1 MKGNQLMKNK
11 LKESSLFLLMFM
23 GICMLFPKI
32 LPAGDQYE
40 IMDPVLYKGL
50 EYRLIGPYRG
60 GRVTAVTGIPDEPLT
75 FLMGSTGGG
84 VWKTTD
90 GGVLWTNISDG
101 FFKVASIGSIEVALS
116 DPNVIYVGT
125 GSASPRGNISTGR
138 GIYKS
143 TDAGKTWKCV
153 GLETEAQI
161 GKIQIHPQNPDIVY
175 AAVLGNI
182 FGPSS
187 ERGVYRSLDGGKNWK
202 KVLYINDKTGCIDMV
217 MDPTNPR
224 ILYAGMW
231 QAERKPWTL
240 IDGGEKGGVYKTTD
254 GGETWQRLEGGLPT
268 GVVGRVGVAVS
279 PVNPQKIWVIQES
292 IEEEK
297 GGVYLSED
305 GGKTWERINREHHL
319 RQRAWYYSRIFADP
333 QDEHTVYVL
342 NTGFYKSLNDG
353 KDFKRIRTPHGDNHC
368 LWINPH
374 DSDIMIE
381 SNDGGANVTY
391 NGGHSW
397 STQSNQPTAEIYRV
411 TVDSQFP
418 YRIYGCQQDNSSICI
433 SSQGRPDQ
441 DFDSVGGGESGHIAV
456 DPDNSDI
463 IYAGNYIG
471 ILTRLDRKGG
481 HMKGINAY
489 PELHDGIAGRDLK
502 YRFQW
507 NYPIRISPHDP
518 NILYITSNYVHKSTD
533 QGQTWE
539 DISPDLTRNIDA
551 YLDRP
556 GGPIQHDCTGVET
569 YCTIFAFEE
578 SPLEK
583 GVIWVGSDDGL
594 VHVSKDG
601 GRRWDNVTPKNM
613 PKEGTVNMFDVSSK
627 IPGRVFMAVYRYKD
641 NDFHP
646 YIFKTEDYGQSWSLL
661 TDRENGIP
669 ENYFVRAVREDPD
682 RKGLLFAGTE
692 FGMFVSFDDGKHWQ
706 DLQLNLPI
714 TPVTDLMIHNQDLI
728 LSTQGRAFWILDEL
742 SVLEQIEKSM
752 IDEPVVLFKPENA
765 YRTQVRG
772 TLSRLSVFY
781 YLKDK
786 SETVKFEILDQDD
799 HIIRVF
805 DKIKSERGL
814 NQFTWDLTHKEPEK
828 IKEAVIS
835 LSYTGGPKAV
845 PGDYKVRLSCGGEG
859 KTKNFKILKDPRW
872 DHISV
877 QDLQEQFDLQVKVGQ
892 KFTLSHDLIKKVRD
906 IREQVQNISSRAQK
920 AGFSEEIKK
929 SAEELAEKLNALEQ
943 DLIQTKNESGQDP
956 INYQVKLDNQLAYL
970 YSAVHSQDSKPTQA
984 IYQRYEDLNKQ
995 VLAAEKRFKD
1005 LEKNELAQF
1014 EKLLEENSIPR
1025 IIIK

>member
-1 MKGNQLMKNK
+1 MKNILRK
-11 LKESSLFLLMFM
+11 QILLLLMSTVAV
-23 GICMLFPKI
+23 MLFNGFS
-32 LPAGDQYE
+32 LGEQDNE
-40 IMDPVLYKGL
+40 IIDPVLYKNL
-50 EYRLIGPYRG
+50 EYRFIGPYRG
-60 GRVTAVTGIPDEPLT
+60 GRVTAVTGIPDDPFT
-75 FLMGSTGGG
+75 FYMGSTGGG

-90 GGVLWTNISDG
+90 GGINWRNISDG

-138 GIYKS
+138 GVYKS
-143 TDAGKTWKCV
+143 TDAGRTWKSV

-161 GKIQIHPQNPDIVY
+161 GKIQIHPQDPDIVY

-182 FGPSS
+182 FGPGS
-187 ERGVYRSLDGGKNWK
+187 ERGVYRTLDGGMNWD

-254 GGETWQRLEGGLPT
+254 GGETWEQLKGGLPT

-292 IEEEK
+292 IKEEK
-297 GGVYLSED
+297 GGIYLSED
-305 GGKTWERINREHHL
+305 GGKTWDRINREHHL

-333 QDEHTVYVL
+333 EDEHTVYVL

-353 KDFKRIRTPHGDNHC
+353 KDFRRIRTPHGDNHC

-374 DSDIMIE
+374 ESDIMIE

-411 TVDSQFP
+411 TVDNQFP
-418 YRIYGCQQDNSSICI
+418 YRVYGCQQDNSSICI
-433 SSQGRPDQ
+433 SSQGRPTQ

-456 DPDNSDI
+456 DPGDPDI

-471 ILTRLDRKGG
+471 ILTRLDRERG
-481 HMKGINAY
+481 HTKRINAY
-489 PELHDGIAGRDLK
+489 PELDDGIAVRDLK

-518 NILYITSNYVHKSTD
+518 NILYITSNYVHKSSD
-533 QGQTWE
+533 QGQSWE
-539 DISPDLTRNIDA
+539 VISPDLTQSIDA
-551 YLDRP
+551 YMDRP

-578 SPLEK
+578 SLLEK
-583 GVIWVGSDDGL
+583 GVLWAGSDDGL

-601 GRRWDNVTPKNM
+601 GQNWENVTPKNM

-627 IPGRVFMAVYRYKD
+627 VPGRVFMAVYRYRD

-646 YIFKTEDYGQSWSLL
+646 YIFRTNDYGQSWDLL
-661 TDRENGIP
+661 TDGNNGIP

-682 RKGLLFAGTE
+682 RQGLLFAGTE

-714 TPVTDLMIHNQDLI
+714 TPVTDMMIHNQDLVV
-728 LSTQGRAFWILDEL
+728 STQGRAFWILDDL
-742 SVLEQIEKSM
+742 AVLEQIEKSM
-752 IDEPVVLFKPENA
+752 TDEPVVLFKPESA

-772 TLSRLSVFY
+772 TLSRLSVYY
-781 YLKDK
+781 YLKEK
-786 SETVKFEILDQDD
+786 PESVKIEILDQED
-799 HIIRVF
+799 HLIQAF
-805 DKIKSERGL
+805 DKRKSEKGL
-814 NQFTWDLTHKEPEK
+814 NQFTWNLTHKEPEK

-835 LSYTGGPKAV
+835 LSYTGGPEAV
-845 PGDYKVRLSCGGEG
+845 PGDYKVRLTCGEDVM
-859 KTKNFKILKDPRW
+859 TQNFKVLKDPRW
-872 DHISV
+872 DNISV

-892 KFTLSHDLIKKVRD
+892 KFTLSHELIKKVRD
-906 IREQVQNISSRAQK
+906 IREQVQSLSSRAVK
-920 AGFSEEIKK
+920 AGFSDEVKK
-929 SAEELAEKLNALEQ
+929 SAEELGKKLSALEQ

-1005 LEKNELAQF
+1005 LAENEITKF
-1014 EKLLEENSIPR
+1014 EKLLEENDIPR

>member
-1 MKGNQLMKNK
+1 MKNNLRK
-11 LKESSLFLLMFM
+11 QTLFLILITGSLLLFSSFFM
-23 GICMLFPKI
+23 AEENNEVI
-32 LPAGDQYE
+32 DQ
-40 IMDPVLYKGL
+40 VLYKNL
-50 EYRLIGPYRG
+50 KYRFIGPYRG
-60 GRVTAVTGIPDEPLT
+60 GRVTAATGIPDEPHT
-75 FLMGSTGGG
+75 FYMGSTGGG
-84 VWKTTD
+84 VWKTKD
-90 GGVLWTNISDG
+90 GGINWTNISDG
-101 FFKVASIGSIEVALS
+101 FFKVASIGSIEVSLS

-143 TDAGKTWKCV
+143 TDAGRTWELK

-161 GKIQIHPQNPDIVY
+161 GKIQIHPKDPDIVY

-182 FGPSS
+182 FGPGS
-187 ERGVYRSLDGGKNWK
+187 ERGVFRTLNGGKSWK
-202 KVLYINDKTGCIDMV
+202 KVLYVDDKTGCVDMV

-240 IDGGEKGGVYKTTD
+240 IDGGKNGGVYKTTD
-254 GGETWQRLEGGLPT
+254 GGENWKRLKGGLPT

-279 PVNPQKIWVIQES
+279 TVNPQKVWVIQES
-292 IEEEK
+292 ENEKK
-297 GGVYLSED
+297 GGIYLSEN
-305 GGKTWERINREHHL
+305 GGKNWSRINREHRF
-319 RQRAWYYSRIFADP
+319 RQRAWYYSRIFADTE
-333 QDEHTVYVL
+333 DEHTVYVL

-353 KDFKRIRTPHGDNHC
+353 KDFRRIRTPHGDNHC

-391 NGGHSW
+391 NGGRSW
-397 STQSNQPTAEIYRV
+397 STLSNQPTAEIYRV
-411 TVDSQFP
+411 TVDNQFP
-418 YRIYGCQQDNSSICI
+418 YRVYGCQQDNSSISI
-433 SSQGRPDQ
+433 SSQGRPSQ
-441 DFDSVGGGESGHIAV
+441 DFYSVGGGESGHVAV
-456 DPDNSDI
+456 DPRNPDI

-471 ILTRLDRKGG
+471 MLSRLDREKG
-481 HMKGINAY
+481 HIKRINAY
-489 PELHDGIAGRDLK
+489 PELDDGIAVRDLK

-539 DISPDLTRNIDA
+539 VISPDLTQSIDA
-551 YLDRP
+551 YMDRP
-556 GGPIQHDCTGVET
+556 GGPIQNDCTGVET

-583 GVIWVGSDDGL
+583 GVLWAGSDDGL

-601 GRRWDNVTPKNM
+601 GQNWDNVTPKDM
-613 PKEGTVNMFDVSSK
+613 PKQGTVNMFDVSSK
-627 IPGRVFMAVYRYKD
+627 IPGRVFMAVYRYRD

-646 YIFKTEDYGQSWSLL
+646 YVFRTNDYGQSWDLL
-661 TDRENGIP
+661 TDGKNGIP
-669 ENYFVRAVREDPD
+669 ENYFVRAVREDPE

-692 FGMFVSFDDGKHWQ
+692 FGMFFSFDDGKHWQ
-706 DLQLNLPI
+706 KGQLNLPV
-714 TPVTDLMIHNQDLI
+714 TPVTDMIIHNRDLVV
-728 LSTQGRAFWILDEL
+728 STQGRAFWILDDL
-742 SVLEQIEKSM
+742 PVLEQVKQNMTEKKA
-752 IDEPVVLFKPENA
+752 VLFKPENA

-772 TLSRLSVFY
+772 TLSRLSVYY
-781 YLKDK
+781 YLKKK
-786 SETVKFEILDQDD
+786 SESVKIEILDQDD
-799 HIIRVF
+799 HTIRTF
-805 DKIKSERGL
+805 EKIKSDKGL
-814 NQFTWDLTHKEPEK
+814 NQFTWDLTHEAPEK

-835 LSYTGGPKAV
+835 LSYAGGPEAV
-845 PGDYKVRLSCGGEG
+845 PGDYKVRLTCGEEVMAQD
-859 KTKNFKILKDPRW
+859 FRVMKDPRW

-877 QDLQEQFDLQVKVGQ
+877 QDLQEQFDLQVKAGQ
-892 KFTLSHDLIKKVRD
+892 KFTLSHELIKKVRD
-906 IREQVQNISSRAQK
+906 IRDQVQSISARALK

-929 SAEELAEKLNALEQ
+929 SAEELEKKLGSLEQ

-970 YSAVHSQDSKPTQA
+970 YSSVHSQDSKPTQA
-984 IYQRYEDLNKQ
+984 IYERFKDLNKQ
-995 VLAAEKRFKD
+995 ILAAEKRFKD
-1005 LEKNELAQF
+1005 LVENEIAQF

>member
-1 MKGNQLMKNK
+1 MKNK
-11 LKESSLFLLMFM
+11 FNKPVLCLLMLI
-23 GICMLFPKI
+23 GAVI
-32 LPAGDQYE
+32 LLSGFSLSEQKNE
-40 IMDPVLYKGL
+40 IIDPVFYKNL
-50 EYRLIGPYRG
+50 EYRFIGPYRG
-60 GRVTAVTGIPDEPLT
+60 GRVTAVTGVPDQPFT
-75 FLMGSTGGG
+75 FYMGSTGGG
-84 VWKTTD
+84 VWKTKD
-90 GGVLWTNISDG
+90 GGINWTNISDG
-101 FFKVASIGSIEVALS
+101 FFKVASIGSVEVSLS

-125 GSASPRGNISTGR
+125 GSASLRGNISTGR

-143 TDAGKTWKCV
+143 ADAGRTWELK

-161 GKIQIHPQNPDIVY
+161 GKIQIHPKDPDVVY

-187 ERGVYRSLDGGKNWK
+187 ERGVYRTLDGGMNWE

-231 QAERKPWTL
+231 RAERKPWTL
-240 IDGGEKGGVYKTTD
+240 IDGGEKGGVYKTAD
-254 GGETWQRLEGGLPT
+254 GGETWARLKGGLPT

-292 IEEEK
+292 IKEEK

-305 GGKTWERINREHHL
+305 GGKTWDRINREHHL
-319 RQRAWYYSRIFADP
+319 RQRAWYYSRIFADTE
-333 QDEHTVYVL
+333 DEHTVYVL

-353 KDFKRIRTPHGDNHC
+353 KDFRRIRTPHGDNHC

-374 DSDIMIE
+374 NSDIMIE
-381 SNDGGANVTY
+381 SNDGGANITY
-391 NGGHSW
+391 NGGLSW

-411 TVDSQFP
+411 TVDNQFP
-418 YRIYGCQQDNSSICI
+418 YRVYGCQQDNSSICI
-433 SSQGRPDQ
+433 SSQGRPTQ

-456 DPDNSDI
+456 DPRNPDI

-471 ILTRLDRKGG
+471 ILTRLDRERG
-481 HMKGINAY
+481 HTKRINAY
-489 PELHDGIAGRDLK
+489 PELDDGIAVRDLK

-518 NILYITSNYVHKSTD
+518 NVLYITSNYVHKSSD
-533 QGQTWE
+533 QGQSWE
-539 DISPDLTRNIDA
+539 VISPDLTQSIDA
-551 YLDRP
+551 YMDRP

-583 GVIWVGSDDGL
+583 GVLWAGSDDGL

-601 GRRWDNVTPKNM
+601 GQNWENVTPKNM
-613 PKEGTVNMFDVSSK
+613 PKEGTVNMFDVSSNV
-627 IPGRVFMAVYRYKD
+627 PGRVFMAVYRYRD

-646 YIFKTEDYGQSWSLL
+646 YIFRTNDYGQSWDLL
-661 TDRENGIP
+661 TDGNNGIP

-682 RKGLLFAGTE
+682 RQGLLFAGTE

-706 DLQLNLPI
+706 DLKLNLPI
-714 TPVTDLMIHNQDLI
+714 TPVTDLKIHNQDLV

-742 SVLEQIEKSM
+742 AVLEQIEKSM
-752 IDEPVVLFKPENA
+752 LNKDAVLFKPGSA

-772 TLSRLSVFY
+772 TLSRLSVYY
-781 YLKDK
+781 YLKEN
-786 SETVKFEILDQDD
+786 SESIKIEILDQDD
-799 HIIRVF
+799 HLIQAF
-805 DKIKSERGL
+805 DKRKSEKGL

-835 LSYTGGPKAV
+835 LSYTGGPEAV
-845 PGDYKVRLSCGGEG
+845 PGTYKVRMTCGEEIGMQS
-859 KTKNFKILKDPRW
+859 FQILKDPRW
-872 DHISV
+872 DNISV

-892 KFTLSHDLIKKVRD
+892 KFTLSHELIKKVRD
-906 IREQVQNISSRAQK
+906 IREQVQSLSSRALK
-920 AGFSEEIKK
+920 AGFSDEVKK
-929 SAEELAEKLNALEQ
+929 SAEELEKKLSALEQ

-970 YSAVHSQDSKPTQA
+970 YSAIHSQDSKPTQA

-1005 LEKNELAQF
+1005 LAENEITKF
-1014 EKLLEENSIPR
+1014 EKMLEENNIPR

>member
-1 MKGNQLMKNK
+1 MVLSGF
-11 LKESSLFLLMFM
+11 SL
-23 GICMLFPKI
+23 
-32 LPAGDQYE
+32 AEQNNE
-40 IMDPVLYKGL
+40 IIDPVLYKNL
-50 EYRLIGPYRG
+50 EYRFIGPFRG
-60 GRVTAVTGIPDEPLT
+60 GRVTAVTGVPDKPFT
-75 FLMGSTGGG
+75 FYMGSTGGG
-84 VWKTTD
+84 VWKTHD
-90 GGVLWTNISDG
+90 GGVNWENISDG
-101 FFKVASIGSIEVALS
+101 FFNVASIGSIEVSLS

-143 TDAGKTWKCV
+143 TDAGRTWELKGLKT
-153 GLETEAQI
+153 ESQI
-161 GKIQIHPQNPDIVY
+161 GKLQIHPKDPDIVY

-182 FGPSS
+182 FGFSS
-187 ERGVYRSLDGGKNWK
+187 ERGVFRSLDGGINWE
-202 KVLYINDKTGCIDMV
+202 KVLYIDEKTGCVDMV

-254 GGETWQRLEGGLPT
+254 GGETWKHLKGGLPT

-279 PVNPQKIWVIQES
+279 PVNPQRLWAIQES
-292 IEEEK
+292 IDEEK
-297 GGVYLSED
+297 GGIYISED
-305 GGKTWERINREHHL
+305 GGETWNRINRDHRF

-333 QDEHTVYVL
+333 QEEHTVYVL
-342 NTGFYKSLNDG
+342 NTGFYESLNDG
-353 KDFKRIRTPHGDNHC
+353 KDFRRIPTPHGDNHC

-391 NGGHSW
+391 NGGRSW

-411 TVDSQFP
+411 TVDNQFP
-418 YRIYGCQQDNSSICI
+418 YRVYGCQQDNSSISI
-433 SSQGRPDQ
+433 SSQGRPNQ
-441 DFDSVGGGESGHIAV
+441 DFYSVGGGESGHIAV
-456 DPDNSDI
+456 DPRDPDI

-471 ILTRLDRKGG
+471 MLTRLDRKRG
-481 HMKGINAY
+481 HIKRINAY
-489 PELHDGIAGRDLK
+489 PELDDGIAVRDLK

-518 NILYITSNYVHKSTD
+518 DILYITSNYVHKSTD

-539 DISPDLTRNIDA
+539 VISPDLTQSIDA
-551 YLDRP
+551 YMDRP

-583 GVIWVGSDDGL
+583 GVLWAGSDDGL

-601 GRRWDNVTPKNM
+601 GQSWKNVTPKDM

-627 IPGRVFMAVYRYKD
+627 YPGRVFMAVYRYRD
-641 NDFHP
+641 NDFRP
-646 YIFKTEDYGQSWSLL
+646 YIFRTNDYGQSWDLL
-661 TDRENGIP
+661 TDGKNGIP
-669 ENYFVRAVREDPD
+669 ENHFVRAVREDPV

-706 DLQLNLPI
+706 NGQLNLPI
-714 TPVTDLMIHNQDLI
+714 TPVTDMMLYNQDLVI
-728 LSTQGRAFWILDEL
+728 STQGRAFWILDDL
-742 SVLEQIEKSM
+742 AVLEQVEKSTAQ
-752 IDEPVVLFKPENA
+752 EEAVLFKPENA

-772 TLSRLSVFY
+772 TLSRLSVY
-781 YLKDK
+781 CYLKDK
-786 SETVKFEILDQDD
+786 LEDVKIEILDQGENVV
-799 HIIRVF
+799 RTF
-805 DKIKSERGL
+805 DKIKTEKGL
-814 NQFTWDLTHKEPEK
+814 NQLTWDLTYQAPEK
-828 IKEAVIS
+828 IKDAVIS

-845 PGDYKVRLSCGGEG
+845 PGTYKVRLTRG
-859 KTKNFKILKDPRW
+859 KEIKTQNFQILKDPRW
-872 DHISV
+872 DNISV
-877 QDLQEQFDLQVKVGQ
+877 QDLQEQFDLQTKVGQ
-892 KFTLSHDLIKKVRD
+892 KFTLSHELIKKVRD
-906 IREQVQNISSRAQK
+906 LRDQVQAIALRAQK

-929 SAEELAEKLNALEQ
+929 KADELEKKLGSLEK

-984 IYQRYEDLNKQ
+984 IYQRYEDLNRQ
-995 VLAAEKRFKD
+995 VSEVEKRFKH
-1005 LEKNELAQF
+1005 LVENEIAKF
-1014 EKLLEENSIPR
+1014 EKLLEENNIPR

>member
-1 MKGNQLMKNK
+1 MKNEIK
-11 LKESSLFLLMFM
+11 KYFLFLLIFT
-23 GICMLFPKI
+23 GVLVLLSSLSWAEEDNEVI
-32 LPAGDQYE
+32 
-40 IMDPVLYKGL
+40 DPMLYKNL

-75 FLMGSTGGG
+75 FFMGSTGGG

-90 GGVLWTNISDG
+90 GGINWTNISDG

-143 TDAGKTWKCV
+143 TDAGRTWKLI
-153 GLETEAQI
+153 GLNTEAQI
-161 GKIQIHPQNPDIVY
+161 GKIQIHPQNPDVVY

-182 FGPSS
+182 FGPGS
-187 ERGVYRSLDGGKNWK
+187 ERGVYRSLNGGKNWE
-202 KVLYINDKTGCIDMV
+202 KVLYIDDKTGCIDMV

-231 QAERKPWTL
+231 QAERMPWTL
-240 IDGGEKGGVYKTTD
+240 IDGGEKGGVYKSID
-254 GGETWQRLEGGLPT
+254 GGENWERLKGGLPT

-279 PVNPQKIWVIQES
+279 PVNPQKVWVIQES

-297 GGVYLSED
+297 GGIYLSED
-305 GGKTWERINREHHL
+305 GGKNWIRINREHHL

-353 KDFKRIRTPHGDNHC
+353 KDFRRIRTPHGDNHC

-397 STQSNQPTAEIYRV
+397 SPQSNQPTAEIYRV
-411 TVDSQFP
+411 SVDNQFP
-418 YRIYGCQQDNSSICI
+418 YRVYGCQQDNSSISI
-433 SSQGRPDQ
+433 SSQGRPSQ
-441 DFDSVGGGESGHIAV
+441 EFYSVGGGESGHVAV
-456 DPDNSDI
+456 DPRNPDI

-471 ILTRLDRKGG
+471 MLTKLDKKRG

-518 NILYITSNYVHKSTD
+518 DILYISSNYVHKSTD

-539 DISPDLTRNIDA
+539 VISPDLTQNIDA

-556 GGPIQHDCTGVET
+556 GGPIQNDCTGVET
-569 YCTIFAFEE
+569 YSTIFAFEE
-578 SPLEK
+578 SSLEK
-583 GVIWVGSDDGL
+583 GVLWAGSDDGL

-601 GRRWDNVTPKNM
+601 GQNWEDVTPKNM

-627 IPGRVFMAVYRYKD
+627 VPGRVFMAVYRYRD
-641 NDFHP
+641 NDFRP
-646 YIFKTEDYGQSWSLL
+646 YIFRTNDYGQTWDLL
-661 TDRENGIP
+661 TDGENGIP
-669 ENYFVRAVREDPD
+669 ENYFVRVVREDTD

-692 FGMFVSFDDGKHWQ
+692 FGMFFSFDDGKHWQ
-706 DLQLNLPI
+706 KGQLNLPL
-714 TPVTDLMIHNQDLI
+714 TPVTDMIIHNQDLV
-728 LSTQGRAFWILDEL
+728 LSTQGRAFWILDDL
-742 SVLEQIEKSM
+742 AVLEQVKQNMTERKA
-752 IDEPVVLFKPENA
+752 VLFKPENA

-772 TLSRLSVFY
+772 TISRLSVYY
-781 YLKDK
+781 YLKEN
-786 SETVKFEILDQDD
+786 SESVKIEILDQDEKL
-799 HIIRVF
+799 IREF
-805 DKIKSERGL
+805 DKIKSDKGL
-814 NQFTWDLTHKEPEK
+814 NQFTWDLTHEEPEK

-835 LSYTGGPKAV
+835 LSYTGGPEAV
-845 PGDYKVRLSCGGEG
+845 PGDYKVRLTCGEEVE
-859 KTKNFKILKDPRW
+859 TQDFRVLKDPRW
-872 DHISV
+872 DHVSV
-877 QDLQEQFDLQVKVGQ
+877 QDLQEQFELQVKVGQ

-906 IREQVQNISSRAQK
+906 IREQVQSISSRVPE
-920 AGFSEEIKK
+920 AGYSEEIKK
-929 SAEELAEKLNALEQ
+929 SAGELAEKLNTLEK

-970 YSAVHSQDSKPTQA
+970 YSSVHSQDSKPTQA
-984 IYQRYEDLNKQ
+984 IYQRFEDLNKQ
-995 VLAAEKRFKD
+995 LISAEKRFKG
-1005 LEKNELAQF
+1005 LVASEIAQF
-1014 EKLLEENSIPR
+1014 EKLLEENNIAR